1 MPAIVLPPSCTRL
14 AKYAQKHRVRHTGG
28 KISETRQWCCSSA
41 TYAATQKITICDGYY
56 SSRPVAWW
64 RPVVPER
71 GVTFWAHRAEA
82 GGHMPDREHLNFPIL
97 SDMNNRYET
106 SLSLAIWVGAK
117 LQQYM
122 TGIGRM
128 LLQCQGNDS
137 WMLPI

>member
-1 MPAIVLPPSCTRL
+1 
-14 AKYAQKHRVRHTGG
+14 
-28 KISETRQWCCSSA
+28 
-41 TYAATQKITICDGYY
+41 
-56 SSRPVAWW
+56 
-64 RPVVPER
+64 
-71 GVTFWAHRAEA
+71 
-82 GGHMPDREHLNFPIL
+82 MPDREHLNFPIL

-137 WMLPI
+137 